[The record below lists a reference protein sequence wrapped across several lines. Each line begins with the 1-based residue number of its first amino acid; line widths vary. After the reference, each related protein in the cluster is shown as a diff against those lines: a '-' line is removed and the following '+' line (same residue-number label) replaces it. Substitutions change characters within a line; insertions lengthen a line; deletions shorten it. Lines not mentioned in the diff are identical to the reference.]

1 MVIKIK
7 ESADEQ
13 ALSHSDR
20 INDMLGTV
28 EEAIAAIKNSKDL
41 YGADMFVLKLIN
53 CRNGIDDLINDLAF
67 TNA

>member
-7 ESADEQ
+7 ESTDKQ

-20 INDMLGTV
+20 INDMLGAV
-28 EEAIAAIKNSKDL
+28 EEAITAIKNSRDL
-41 YGADMFVLKLIN
+41 YGTDMYVLKLIN